1 MLIAPIS
8 LFNKIGPV
16 SNFYFFQLNIT
27 GAYFVGGI
35 RLCLRGPGLV
45 QGVNT
50 LHYLDTCQF
59 YFTDNETIGHD
70 VTVPIVLIKIINQTQ
85 PLQVDGDTLYDGR
98 WTPTWNTANGL
109 SDKLIYEQNG
119 EYLRYASY
127 QNFLTITL
135 TEQPFFVQNN
145 QQPIIRKAELAFLL
159 VKMIGIPLLL
169 PILRFFHSRIS
180 AAPKENSI
188 PSITTTSVS
197 FGGSVTSTP
206 KVKHKLSHIFK
217 RSQDNDLVDK
227 FKF

>member
-1 MLIAPIS
+1 
-8 LFNKIGPV
+8 V

-145 QQPIIRKAELAFLL
+145 QQPIIRKAELAFHTLLFTSLVIELFGFAFLL

-180 AAPKENSI
+180 ELNINYLIS
-188 PSITTTSVS
+188 SN
-197 FGGSVTSTP
+197 G
-206 KVKHKLSHIFK
+206 HKTAI
-217 RSQDNDLVDK
+217 
-227 FKF
+227 